1 MLGRSGRFYLVPIQF
16 CTADKASAHNPSKST
31 PSFLVCVFNHLD
43 AFAANSLH
51 SSFSLAN
58 AASNRAFKGRKKRI
72 SQLPFGGCW
81 GGGGGE
87 GGWEKKLYHS

>member
-43 AFAANSLH
+43 AFAANSFH

-58 AASNRAFKGRKKRI
+58 AASNRAFKSKKETNKPCVRD
-72 SQLPFGGCW
+72 W
-81 GGGGGE
+81 VWGGGE
-87 GGWEKKLYHS
+87 GTKLYHS